1 MHDFEATSSSR
12 MGVSSDVESPPS
24 QGRHSE
30 KNNKDELVTATFNT
44 QSSVEE
50 IDTQQELA
58 RNPKKSVSFIL
69 AFAGLSAVL
78 FVVHVDA
85 TCLGIAL
92 PTIARDLQGT
102 SLQSFWASLS
112 YTLCSLVLHP
122 VLASISDIFGRKPP
136 LYLSIGLFFI
146 GSILF
151 AIASNMDVLIA
162 GRVLQGL
169 GGGGIDVI
177 VTVTIADMT
186 TLKERAKYLGILAI
200 PSAVGNILGPFIGA
214 LFSTYVTWRWIG
226 WINLPILGL
235 GFPLVL
241 FFLKLRPV
249 PNGGTLTDRLRR
261 LDWLGMALVVI
272 GIAIFVIPLSWAGSL
287 FPWASWQTLVPM
299 LLGVVVLV
307 LFVYYEGKP
316 TEPIMPHR
324 LFHSKTAR
332 STQIGGFLH
341 GAVLI
346 SLLQYLP
353 LLYQAVQLETVIS
366 ASVSLL
372 PTVILSTII
381 AAVSMMMVPLF
392 GGYVWILRL
401 SWVILTVGTGVL
413 ALFDVSSS
421 SAMRYGLPILWGQG
435 VSLLRL
441 SMLPIQAS
449 VKHVDDTSL
458 ATGQFLTI
466 RMFGG
471 LVGLAI
477 SSAIFNTVFA
487 FSISSAGVEPV
498 GPLAPLS
505 DAANAVNFINELKA
519 LDIASSELDPVLRV
533 YLDCFRVI
541 FYTMTGLSGLGLV
554 TSMFMEEIDLDKQS
568 LGNQR
573 YEEN

>member
-1 MHDFEATSSSR
+1 MHDSEAISGSG
-12 MGVSSDVESPPS
+12 MDVSSNVDSPQS
-24 QGRHSE
+24 QVRHSE
-30 KNNKDELVTATFNT
+30 KNVKDELVTATSVT
-44 QSSVEE
+44 QPSDEE
-50 IDTQQELA
+50 RDTLDGPLP
-58 RNPKKSVSFIL
+58 NPKKSVPFML
-69 AFAGLSAVL
+69 AFAGLSAVM
-78 FVVHVDA
+78 FVFHVDA

-92 PTIARDLQGT
+92 PTIARDLGGT

-186 TLKERAKYLGILAI
+186 TLEERAKYLGILAI
-200 PSAVGNILGPFIGA
+200 PSAVGNILGPFVGA

-235 GFPLVL
+235 GFPLVC
-241 FFLKLRPV
+241 FFLRLRHV
-249 PNGGTLTDRLRR
+249 PNDGPLTDRLGR

-307 LFVYYEGKP
+307 LFIYYEGKP

-366 ASVSLL
+366 AAVSLL

-449 VKHVDDTSL
+449 VKHVNDTSL

-477 SSAIFNTVFA
+477 SSAIFNTVFTT
-487 FSISSAGVEPV
+487 SISSAGVELV

-505 DAANAVNFINELKA
+505 DAANAVNFINELKS

-554 TSMFMEEIDLDKQS
+554 TSMFMEEIDLKKQS

>member
-1 MHDFEATSSSR
+1 MHDSEAISGSG
-12 MGVSSDVESPPS
+12 MDVSSNVDSPQS
-24 QGRHSE
+24 QVRHLE
-30 KNNKDELVTATFNT
+30 KNVKDELVTATSVT
-44 QSSVEE
+44 QPSEE
-50 IDTQQELA
+50 KDTLDGPVPNA
-58 RNPKKSVSFIL
+58 KKSVPFML
-69 AFAGLSAVL
+69 AFAGLSAVM
-78 FVVHVDA
+78 FVFHVDA

-92 PTIARDLQGT
+92 PRPWRHEFAVILGKPIVHP
-102 SLQSFWASLS
+102 LQSRLTSGVGQHLRHFWA
-112 YTLCSLVLHP
+112 
-122 VLASISDIFGRKPP
+122 KPP

-146 GSILF
+146 GSIIF
-151 AIASNMDVLIA
+151 AIASNMDFLIA

-186 TLKERAKYLGILAI
+186 TLEERAKYLGILAI
-200 PSAVGNILGPFIGA
+200 PSAVGNILGPFVGA

-235 GFPLVL
+235 GFPLVC
-241 FFLKLRPV
+241 FFLRLRPV
-249 PNGGTLTDRLRR
+249 PNDGPLTDRLGR

-307 LFVYYEGKP
+307 LFIYYEGKP

-366 ASVSLL
+366 AAVSLL

-392 GGYVWILRL
+392 G
-401 SWVILTVGTGVL
+401 GTGVL

-449 VKHVDDTSL
+449 VKHVNDTSL

-477 SSAIFNTVFA
+477 SSAIFNTVFTT
-487 FSISSAGVEPV
+487 SISSAGVELV

-505 DAANAVNFINELKA
+505 DAANAVNFINELKS

-554 TSMFMEEIDLDKQS
+554 TSMFMEEIDLKKQS

>member
-1 MHDFEATSSSR
+1 
-12 MGVSSDVESPPS
+12 
-24 QGRHSE
+24 
-30 KNNKDELVTATFNT
+30 
-44 QSSVEE
+44 
-50 IDTQQELA
+50 
-58 RNPKKSVSFIL
+58 
-69 AFAGLSAVL
+69 
-78 FVVHVDA
+78 
-85 TCLGIAL
+85 
-92 PTIARDLQGT
+92 
-102 SLQSFWASLS
+102 
-112 YTLCSLVLHP
+112 
-122 VLASISDIFGRKPP
+122 
-136 LYLSIGLFFI
+136 
-146 GSILF
+146 
-151 AIASNMDVLIA
+151 MDVLIA

-186 TLKERAKYLGILAI
+186 TLEERAKYLGILAI
-200 PSAVGNILGPFIGA
+200 PSAVGNILGPFVGA

-235 GFPLVL
+235 GFPLVC
-241 FFLKLRPV
+241 FFLRLRPV
-249 PNGGTLTDRLRR
+249 PNDGPLTDRLGR

-307 LFVYYEGKP
+307 LFIYYEGKP

-366 ASVSLL
+366 AAVSLL

-449 VKHVDDTSL
+449 VKHVNDTSL

-477 SSAIFNTVFA
+477 SSAIFNTVFTT
-487 FSISSAGVEPV
+487 SISSAGVELV

-505 DAANAVNFINELKA
+505 DAANAVNFINELKS

-554 TSMFMEEIDLDKQS
+554 TSMFMEEIDLKKQS